1 MMPMTGGQ
9 RLRAWSVA
17 GDKDYWAGL
26 VWVGMIAVAAVV
38 DGWLLYK
45 GELTISERI
54 WAFTALHPALIAF
67 GVIGA
72 WVVAQF
78 VRRYFWMV
86 FVTAFLG
93 GHLFGHW

>member
-1 MMPMTGGQ
+1 M
-9 RLRAWSVA
+9 
-17 GDKDYWAGL
+17 
-26 VWVGMIAVAAVV
+26 
-38 DGWLLYK
+38 
-45 GELTISERI
+45 TISERI